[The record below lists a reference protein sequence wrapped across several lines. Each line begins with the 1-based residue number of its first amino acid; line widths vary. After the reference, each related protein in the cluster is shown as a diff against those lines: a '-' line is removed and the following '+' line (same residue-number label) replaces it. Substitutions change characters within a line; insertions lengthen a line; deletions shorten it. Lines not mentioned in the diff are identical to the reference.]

1 MKLLFF
7 SLASAVYMYYIR
19 STMESFGCLKS
30 GLTLDLDMA
39 FMAYF
44 TKRQRVSYGFGDFIF
59 NSKFGP
65 HLVGIGFYVSKSAKC
80 VHTTLQYSL
89 TKKKREREMMY
100 VRAYV
105 CKKGS
110 LCIYSGKNENCAN
123 Y

>member
-1 MKLLFF
+1 MFKIWFNIRFGYGIHGLFYKKTE
-7 SLASAVYMYYIR
+7 SDLAMVLVILSSI
-19 STMESFGCLKS
+19 
-30 GLTLDLDMA
+30 
-39 FMAYF
+39 
-44 TKRQRVSYGFGDFIF
+44 Q
-59 NSKFGP
+59 NFGP

-80 VHTTLQYSL
+80 VHTILQYSL

>member
-7 SLASAVYMYYIR
+7 SLASAVYMYYIC

-44 TKRQRVSYGFGDFIF
+44 IKRQRVSYGFGDFIF

-89 TKKKREREMMY
+89 TKKKRERDD
-100 VRAYV
+100 V
-105 CKKGS
+105 CT
-110 LCIYSGKNENCAN
+110 CVCM
-123 Y
+123 

>member
-30 GLTLDLDMA
+30 GLTLDLDMAFMA

-80 VHTTLQYSL
+80 VNTLLQYSL

-100 VRAYV
+100 VRALGCV
-105 CKKGS
+105 
-110 LCIYSGKNENCAN
+110 IT
-123 Y
+123 

>member
-1 MKLLFF
+1 MSKIWFNIRFGYGIHGLF
-7 SLASAVYMYYIR
+7 YKK
-19 STMESFGCLKS
+19 TESEL
-30 GLTLDLDMA
+30 
-39 FMAYF
+39 
-44 TKRQRVSYGFGDFIF
+44 SYGFGDFIF

-65 HLVGIGFYVSKSAKC
+65 HLAGIGFYVSKSAKC
-80 VHTTLQYSL
+80 VHTILQYSL